1 MATIEHDADMVSE
14 KPVRKKMEF
23 RRAYQAYKNLTQNKE
38 QTEYVFEI
46 IDALSTGLKTRDF
59 DMMRRRPTG
68 KRILEDKPNLIA
80 ALSDPKLADL
90 PEGTLGKTYYEFMA
104 EENLTAD
111 GLVEASNIERSVER
125 KVSKEQEYFG
135 GRIRDQHDL
144 WHVTAGYGRDAL
156 GELALLGF
164 SYAQTRTTGFAFIA
178 FMGSLFARKN
188 FPQVPVAQ
196 AVWQGY
202 KNGLR
207 AKWLPAVEWEKMLEM
222 PLEDVRKFL
231 RVNKPTIYNDVHATF
246 GDALSEATADLAP
259 KG

>member
-1 MATIEHDADMVSE
+1 MATIEQNADLGME

-23 RRAYQAYKNLTQNKE
+23 RRAYQAYKKLTESKE

-46 IDALSTGLKTRDF
+46 IDALSTGLKTRDY
-59 DMMRRRPTG
+59 DMMRRRPSG
-68 KRILEDKPNLIA
+68 KRILEDKPDLIA

-90 PEGTLGKTYYEFMA
+90 PEGTLGRTYYEFMA

-111 GLVEASNIERSVER
+111 GLVEASDIERSVER
-125 KVSKEQEYFG
+125 QLSEEQMYFG

-164 SYAQTRTTGFAFIA
+164 SYAHTRTAGFAFIA

-188 FPQVPVAQ
+188 FPDIPVAK

-207 AKWLPAVEWEKMLEM
+207 SKWFPAVEWEKHLDK
-222 PLEDVRKFL
+222 PLEEVRQML
-231 RVNKPTIYNDVHATF
+231 RVNKPTIYNDILAQF
-246 GDALSEATADLAP
+246 GDPLSDASNLAP